1 MLPFFATSIPPLN
14 AAGFNELSYQRA
26 DKLLSRC
33 VSAFDK
39 GTGAAK
45 KIFAVLSL
53 TVIIFLLA
61 VELHEPSNTSE
72 EKIAQRNIEHTL
84 VATGW
89 KTDFFNGI
97 IKY

>member
-14 AAGFNELSYQRA
+14 AAGFNELSYHRA
-26 DKLLSRC
+26 DALLSRC

-39 GTGAAK
+39 GTGVAK
-45 KIFAVLSL
+45 DIFAVLSL
-53 TVIIFLLA
+53 TAIIFLLA
-61 VELHEPSNTSE
+61 VELQEPSNTIK
-72 EKIAQRNIEHTL
+72 EKITQCNVEHTL
-84 VATGW
+84 VATEW